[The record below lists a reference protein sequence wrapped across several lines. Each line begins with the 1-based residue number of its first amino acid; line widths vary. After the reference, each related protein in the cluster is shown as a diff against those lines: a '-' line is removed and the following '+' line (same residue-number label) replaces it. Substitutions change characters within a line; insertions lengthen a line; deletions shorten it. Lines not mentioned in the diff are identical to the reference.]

1 LSPNASSLL
10 FGSSKGMISL
20 PRSCHHGWLQFR
32 RRWSCHLPQDSWA
45 AKVCAIPPNFCHS
58 SGYPLVLKHGTSTSS
73 IINGACLITG
83 SVDCNPLTAT
93 SLEWCLVR
101 ALSQN
106 GRTCFGLLFRFVLIP
121 EPKHLA
127 LGYQSA
133 RPVGTWNWAP
143 LWTEALASIQVW
155 TLAEGQSGARR
166 QICQHQLKNETF
178 SWSSHCNFASHF
190 APRCD
195 VVYLSFW
202 PSGTVIMWQWRVLH
216 WWCPTKTY
224 NYQGNPVA
232 MFG

>member
-1 LSPNASSLL
+1 
-10 FGSSKGMISL
+10 MISL

-58 SGYPLVLKHGTSTSS
+58 SGYPLVLKHGNSTSS

-83 SVDCNPLTAT
+83 SVNCNPLTAT

-101 ALSQN
+101 AVSQN

-166 QICQHQLKNETF
+166 HMSASIEKWNVVMKFSLQLCISFCTQM
-178 SWSSHCNFASHF
+178 
-190 APRCD
+190 RCC
-195 VVYLSFW
+195 LSILL
-202 PSGTVIMWQWRVLH
+202 TLRYCH
-216 WWCPTKTY
+216 
-224 NYQGNPVA
+224 VA
-232 MFG
+232 MEGPSLMMSN